1 MRAKIRIHPSSKDV
15 ERGWTW
21 WWSCFLELEDNGFPM
36 SVYVHFILVINC
48 LCASSSYLL
57 VFDNDCVTRYMGTYD
72 VSSGVGDA

>member
-1 MRAKIRIHPSSKDV
+1 
-15 ERGWTW
+15 
-21 WWSCFLELEDNGFPM
+21 M